1 LFSIIGKLSL
11 RYELKPQNNKNS
23 NLICKFAF
31 LNQNS
36 NKQTM
41 ALQSINPTTTKAWQ
55 ELQKHFQ
62 EMQTASMKTMFQE
75 DSNRTEKFHIQWND
89 FLVDYSKNI
98 INQQTIDLLLQLA
111 EEVNLK
117 DAISQYFKGDS
128 INQTENRAVL
138 HTALRANE
146 SDSVLVDNQNVIP
159 EIFEVKAKIKI
170 FTNEVV
176 NGDRKGFT
184 GKEFTDIVNIGI
196 GGSDL
201 GPAMVVEALQ
211 FYKNHLNVHFV
222 SNVDG
227 DHVQEIIKKL
237 NPETTLF
244 VIVSKTFT
252 TQETLTNSETIRKWF
267 LKSASQD
274 DVAKHFVAVST
285 NIKNVTEFGI
295 NPENVFPMWD
305 WVGGRFSL
313 WSAVG
318 LSISLAVGFDNFDK
332 LLKGANDM
340 DNHFKSATF
349 DKNIP
354 IVLALLS
361 IWYNNF
367 FGAES
372 EALIPY
378 TQYLQKLAPYL
389 QQGIMESNGKSIG
402 RDGKPVNYQTGTIIW
417 GEPGTNSQHAFF
429 QLIHQGTKLIP
440 TDFIGF
446 VKPLYGD
453 KDHHDKLMSNFFAQ
467 TEALLNGKTSEQ
479 VQAEFDKQNL
489 SIDKTEYLRPFK
501 VFAGNKPTNTLLIN
515 KLTPETL
522 GALVAMYEHKI
533 FVQGVIWNIF
543 SYDQWGVELGKQ
555 LANAVLEEINS
566 KEIKNHDGSTTFLLK
581 HFIKQ

>member
-1 LFSIIGKLSL
+1 
-11 RYELKPQNNKNS
+11 
-23 NLICKFAF
+23 
-31 LNQNS
+31 
-36 NKQTM
+36 M
-41 ALQSINPTTTKAWQ
+41 ALPKINPS
-55 ELQKHFQ
+55 
-62 EMQTASMKTMFQE
+62 QTATWQKIQDHFEKMNQTSMKDLFAS
-75 DSNRTEKFHIQWND
+75 DSERASKFHIQWND

-98 INQQTIDLLLQLA
+98 ANQETLDLLLELANEVQL
-111 EEVNLK
+111 K
-117 DAISQYFKGDS
+117 QAISSYFEGDI

-138 HTALRANE
+138 HTALRAKE
-146 SDSVLVDNQNVIP
+146 SAKVMVDGVNVMP
-159 EIFEVKAKIKI
+159 EIYSVKNKIKN
-170 FTNEVV
+170 FSNEVISG
-176 NGDRKGFT
+176 NKKGFT
-184 GKEFTDIVNIGI
+184 GKSFTDIVNIGI

-201 GPAMVVEALQ
+201 GPAMIVEALQ

-227 DHVQEIIKKL
+227 DHVNEIIKKL

-244 VIVSKTFT
+244 VVVSKTFT
-252 TQETLTNSETIRKWF
+252 TQETLSNAETIRSWF
-267 LKSASQD
+267 LQSATQE

-285 NIKNVTEFGI
+285 NLQKVTEFGI
-295 NPENVFPMWD
+295 NPDNVFPMWD

-318 LSISLAVGFDNFDK
+318 LSVSLAVGFDNFDK
-332 LLKGANDM
+332 LLKGANEM
-340 DNHFKSATF
+340 DEHFKNESF

-354 IVLALLS
+354 VILALLS

-446 VKPLYGD
+446 KNSLYGN

-467 TEALLNGKTSEQ
+467 TEALLMGKTEAQ
-479 VQAEFDKQNL
+479 VKAEFEKQGISGEKADFL
-489 SIDKTEYLRPFK
+489 LPFK
-501 VFAGNKPTNTLLIN
+501 VFTGNKPTNTILIN

-533 FVQGVIWNIF
+533 FVQGIIWNIF

-555 LANAVLEEINS
+555 LANSILDEIVS
-566 KEIKNHDGSTTFLLK
+566 KEVKTHDSSTSFLLK
-581 HFIKQ
+581 NYLK

>member
-1 LFSIIGKLSL
+1 
-11 RYELKPQNNKNS
+11 
-23 NLICKFAF
+23 
-31 LNQNS
+31 
-36 NKQTM
+36 M
-41 ALQSINPTTTKAWQ
+41 ALQNTNPTKTLAWQ
-55 ELQKHFQ
+55 NLQKRFQ
-62 EMQTASMKTMFQE
+62 EMNSASMKEMFAD
-75 DSNRTEKFHIQWND
+75 DSTRTEKFHFQWND
-89 FLVDYSKNI
+89 FVVDYSKNI
-98 INQQTIDLLLQLA
+98 IDQETMSLLIELA
-111 EEVNLK
+111 KEVHLK
-117 DAISQYFKGDS
+117 EAISQYFDGEI

-138 HTALRANE
+138 HTALRAKE
-146 SDSVLVDNQNVIP
+146 TAIIKVDGVNVIP
-159 EIFEVKAKIKI
+159 EIFEVKNKIKN

-184 GKEFTDIVNIGI
+184 GKPFTDIVNIGI

-227 DHVQEIIKKL
+227 DHVNEIIKKL

-252 TQETLTNSETIRKWF
+252 TQETLTNSETIREWF
-267 LKSASQD
+267 LKSASQE

-285 NIKNVTEFGI
+285 NLQKVTEFGI
-295 NPENVFPMWD
+295 NPDNVFPMWD

-318 LSISLAVGFDNFDK
+318 LSVSLAVGFDNYYE
-332 LLKGANDM
+332 LLSGANEM
-340 DNHFKSATF
+340 DEHFKTADF
-349 DKNIP
+349 DENIP
-354 IVLALLS
+354 LVLALLS

-389 QQGIMESNGKSIG
+389 QQGTMESNGKSVG
-402 RDGKPVNYQTGTIIW
+402 RDGKPVDYQTGTIIW

-446 VKPLYGD
+446 VKPLYGNE
-453 KDHHDKLMSNFFAQ
+453 DHHEKLMSNFFAQ
-467 TEALLNGKTSEQ
+467 TEALMNGKTKEQ
-479 VQAEFDKQNL
+479 VQAEFDKQGL
-489 SIDKTEYLRPFK
+489 SEEKAKFLLPFK
-501 VFAGNKPTNTLLIN
+501 VFAGNKPTNTILIQ
-515 KLTPETL
+515 KLTPKTL
-522 GALVAMYEHKI
+522 GSLVAMYEHKI
-533 FVQGVIWNIF
+533 FVQGIIWNIF

-555 LANAVLEEINS
+555 LANSILDEIHS
-566 KEIKNHDGSTTFLLK
+566 KTVSNHDSSTEFLLN
-581 HFIKQ
+581 HFLKNK

>member
-1 LFSIIGKLSL
+1 
-11 RYELKPQNNKNS
+11 
-23 NLICKFAF
+23 
-31 LNQNS
+31 
-36 NKQTM
+36 M
-41 ALQSINPTTTKAWQ
+41 ALQSINPTQTQAWKK
-55 ELQKHFQ
+55 LQAHFETMKNVQ
-62 EMQTASMKTMFQE
+62 MQHLFANE
-75 DSNRTEKFHIQWND
+75 PARAEKMHLQWND

-98 INQQTIDLLLQLA
+98 VTKETLDLLLELA
-111 EEVNLK
+111 NEVQLK
-117 DAISQYFKGDS
+117 DAIAKYFDGDV

-138 HTALRANE
+138 HTALRAKENA
-146 SDSVLVDNQNVIP
+146 SVQVDGVNVMP
-159 EIFEVKAKIKI
+159 EIYSVKNKIKN
-170 FTNEVV
+170 FSNEIIS
-176 NGDRKGFT
+176 GQRKGFS
-184 GKEFTDIVNIGI
+184 GKPFTDVVNIGI

-201 GPAMVVEALQ
+201 GPAMIVEALQ
-211 FYKNHLNVHFV
+211 YYKNDLNVHFV

-227 DHVQEIIKKL
+227 DHVNEIIKKI

-252 TQETLTNSETIRKWF
+252 TQETLSNAETIRSWF
-267 LKSASQD
+267 LQSATQE

-285 NIKNVTEFGI
+285 NIQKVTEFGI
-295 NPENVFPMWD
+295 NPENIFPMWD

-318 LSISLAVGFDNFDK
+318 LSISLAVGFDHFDQ
-332 LLKGANDM
+332 LLQGAHEM
-340 DNHFKSATF
+340 DEHFKNESF

-354 IVLALLS
+354 VTLALLS

-446 VKPLYGD
+446 KESLYGN

-467 TEALLNGKTSEQ
+467 TEALLMGKTEAQ
-479 VQAEFDKQNL
+479 VQAEFDKQGI
-489 SIDKTEYLRPFK
+489 SGDKADFLLPFK
-501 VFAGNKPTNTLLIN
+501 VFSGNKPTNTLLIQ
-515 KLTPETL
+515 KLTPATL
-522 GALVAMYEHKI
+522 GALVALYEHKI

-555 LANAVLEEINS
+555 LATSILDEIVSNAPQMHDNS
-566 KEIKNHDGSTTFLLK
+566 TSFLLK
-581 HFIKQ
+581 KYRS